1 MSMKKADGRLLRIS
15 LLLTLF
21 TISISSLSAATE
33 VFFAQALRGSAAS
46 GTSCIL
52 IWNPTDTAASVTI
65 RFTNQAGTVDET
77 QIFSV
82 AAQATEKRTLGGTGV
97 ALTVGSVKVTSTAD
111 GILATLLFSISG
123 LPEVGVLSVLGNSWW
138 SGVGQVDDDVNTGLA
153 VRATGGPAVCT
164 LTTYNANGSLAGS
177 APVNLGA
184 DDQTAMFLDEMIDNL
199 PTPYRGC
206 FSLHCEGNVAA
217 VALRQRRS
225 DGFFTVHPVNGE
237 VPPVK
242 GRPWKLPHYANRGK
256 TTSSGGELA
265 SARSC
270 FSTVRTALGKLRITG
285 LLAQFDVARS
295 FPQFPRP
302 LLLQP
307 TILTSERGTRF
318 GIRKAPNHVPTSP
331 FTG

>member
-1 MSMKKADGRLLRIS
+1 MKRRRRFSGDLKAKVAL
-15 LLLTLF
+15 
-21 TISISSLSAATE
+21 E
-33 VFFAQALRGSAAS
+33 ALRG
-46 GTSCIL
+46 
-52 IWNPTDTAASVTI
+52 D
-65 RFTNQAGTVDET
+65 
-77 QIFSV
+77 
-82 AAQATEKRTLGGTGV
+82 RTLQEIASKHQVHPNQVSPWKRQAIEGLGEVFSNGV
-97 ALTVGSVKVTSTAD
+97 DRRRRDHESEVHELHAKIGELTVERD
-111 GILATLLFSISG
+111 
-123 LPEVGVLSVLGNSWW
+123 
-138 SGVGQVDDDVNTGLA
+138 
-153 VRATGGPAVCT
+153 
-164 LTTYNANGSLAGS
+164 
-177 APVNLGA
+177 
-184 DDQTAMFLDEMIDNL
+184 FL
-199 PTPYRGC
+199 
-206 FSLHCEGNVAA
+206 
-217 VALRQRRS
+217 
-225 DGFFTVHPVNGE
+225 VHPVNGE